1 MKKYIWII
9 LMSAS
14 LIACN
19 SKNNNKLEKDAAI
32 LAQIALH
39 DTTQVELIDS
49 LYNFGSINEGEK
61 VNYNFRFK
69 NIGKKPLVIINAAA
83 SCGCTIP
90 EKPEKPILPGD
101 TGIIKVSFNSAGKK
115 GFTSKFITVE
125 ANTNPAFPILMV
137 TGDIMERK

>member
-137 TGDIMERK
+137 TGDIM

>member
-1 MKKYIWII
+1 MT
-9 LMSAS
+9 AS

-19 SKNNNKLEKDAAI
+19 AKRNKKLDKDAAI

-49 LYNFGSINEGEK
+49 LYNFGTINEGEK
-61 VNYNFRFK
+61 VSYNFRFK